1 MASCGETPPNQAESS
16 CIRGLVRKNAGDG
29 GLALN
34 REDDLAD
41 VVAGFQTRVGCGSVR
56 EREHSQRWLL
66 DRVVS
71 DKRPDM
77 LHQAAADRYLL
88 FDRPGA

>member
-1 MASCGETPPNQAESS
+1 M
-16 CIRGLVRKNAGDG
+16 RGLVRRNARIGD
-29 GLALN
+29 LARN

-41 VVAGFQTRVGCGSVR
+41 VVAGFQAGVGCGSVR

-71 DKRPDM
+71 DERPDM
-77 LHQAAADRYLL
+77 LHQAAADRGLL
-88 FDRPGA
+88 FDRSGAQRV